1 MTDRQFHRASL
12 LIASVGTLLMLVT
25 AIGRMDFGV
34 DYKLPGFETSRPALQ
49 DWPPVS
55 KARHAA

>member
-1 MTDRQFHRASL
+1 M
-12 LIASVGTLLMLVT
+12 LIASVGTLLALVT